1 MSTISFNGNTVAVAH
16 ITHLGEVHNRM
27 GSSPPVSELQ
37 VNLTGRGYLIAYGT
51 NSDVTTLRASIVTA
65 IDALSA

>member
-16 ITHLGEVHNRM
+16 ITSIGDVKNVM
-27 GSSPPVSELQ
+27 GSSPPSAELQ
-37 VNLTGRGYLIAYGT
+37 VNLTGGAYLFARGT
-51 NSDVTTLRASIVTA
+51 NSEVTTLRAAIVTA